1 MPSTLGESVDDRK
14 TVLITGAGVGG
25 IGEALA
31 KEFHRK
37 GYRVFAT
44 ARRLETIT
52 ELEDTLGL
60 EILQL
65 DVTNTHNIQSV
76 RDEIA
81 HRTGGKLDVLV
92 NNAGYSQ
99 IAAATDLEIDTV
111 VKDMFEI
118 NVFGVMRMVQEF
130 VGLLIAADG
139 GGTIVN
145 VGSIAG
151 VMPYVFGSAYGATK
165 AALHS
170 YADCLRVEL
179 APFGVKVITVITGGI
194 TSNIARHSIASS
206 FLPSTSLYLPI
217 ISHFRARA
225 GNSQVGAQSAASY
238 ARAVVRQVMK
248 PDWRKPL
255 WFWQGHFA
263 KMAWFIST
271 FLWKGAFDYGMKR
284 KFGLLEMRKKWLLV
298 SKEAKKEAA
307 AEAGS
312 SSSGSGRKMKGY

>member
-25 IGEALA
+25 IGGELA

-44 ARRLETIT
+44 ARRLETVI
-52 ELEDTLGL
+52 ELEDAFGI
-60 EILQL
+60 EILPL
-65 DVTNTHNIQSV
+65 DVTCTANIQSV

-81 HRTGGKLDVLV
+81 LRTGGRLDVLV
-92 NNAGYSQ
+92 NNAGYSR

-111 VKDMFEI
+111 VKDMFET
-118 NVFGVMRMVQEF
+118 NLFGVMRMVQEF
-130 VGLLIAADG
+130 VALLIAAEG

-151 VMPYVFGSAYGATK
+151 VMPYVFGSAYGASK

-194 TSNIARHSIASS
+194 SSNIARHSIASS

-225 GNSQVGAQSAASY
+225 GNSQVNAQSATDY

-255 WFWQGHFA
+255 WYWRGHFA
-263 KMAWFIST
+263 KMAWFVST
-271 FLWKGAFDYGMKR
+271 FLWKGAFDYGMKK
-284 KFGLLEMRKKWLLV
+284 KFGLLEMRKKWLLT
-298 SKEAKKEAA
+298 ERERKKGEG
-307 AEAGS
+307 EEGGS
-312 SSSGSGRKMKGY
+312 RVEVKKIKGY